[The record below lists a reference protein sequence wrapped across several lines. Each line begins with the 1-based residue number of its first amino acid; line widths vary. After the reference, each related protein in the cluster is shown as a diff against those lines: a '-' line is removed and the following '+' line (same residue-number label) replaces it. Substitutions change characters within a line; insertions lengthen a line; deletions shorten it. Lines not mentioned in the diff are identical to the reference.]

1 MAGLA
6 HVPEADVSIRR
17 ERDYVPTSSTEI
29 AALNGDVPMLD
40 PVHTTVTKV
49 IDLLGVLAPTLERID
64 AELGR
69 LDRERLVSKVPD
81 PPQCWWIKQLGLPW
95 DDRWEPWRATD
106 FPKIRPAVT
115 DEPVR
120 VCRFVYWFAR
130 DNHRMPT
137 KPEALRHL
145 ERSAAS
151 RLAGRQTT
159 PTRTETPR

>member
-69 LDRERLVSKVPD
+69 LDRYCHDCGDGFS
-81 PPQCWWIKQLGLPW
+81 
-95 DDRWEPWRATD
+95 EPC
-106 FPKIRPAVT
+106 P
-115 DEPVR
+115 
-120 VCRFVYWFAR
+120 
-130 DNHRMPT
+130 
-137 KPEALRHL
+137 RH
-145 ERSAAS
+145 E
-151 RLAGRQTT
+151 GVDHV
-159 PTRTETPR
+159 